1 MQLPEFVVLIMWLC
15 CGLPAAGRGG
25 RSEVCTVCRLCCAN
39 YSLSYSQ
46 VPRPAWAD
54 LYTPHLVTWTTTNS
68 NNSNTNNSV
77 TMARTKKQLINQ
89 TVNQLK
95 VKRIFS
101 ITWPLPCQWWW
112 QCYSMLCN
120 ALSRLTPRPRAAWG
134 LSVGSW
140 CTAWSPSLTMTGK
153 VATSYW
159 HHYTIIPAP
168 ALALV
173 ILHQKK
179 KYDQHW

>member
-1 MQLPEFVVLIMWLC
+1 MQPEFVVLIMWLC

-54 LYTPHLVTWTTTNS
+54 LYTPHLVIWTTTNS
-68 NNSNTNNSV
+68 NNNNSNTNNSV

-112 QCYSMLCN
+112 QCYSMPGWRQDQGQREDWVWAAG
-120 ALSRLTPRPRAAWG
+120 ALRGAHPWQWLAR
-134 LSVGSW
+134 
-140 CTAWSPSLTMTGK
+140 WSLHIDII
-153 VATSYW
+153 V
-159 HHYTIIPAP
+159 HYIIIPVY
-168 ALALV
+168 L
-173 ILHQKK
+173 QWQNK